1 MSLNPNQGDLIS
13 VTTTVVLGD
22 FSSPSVGKLKL
33 RANTGG
39 LPAVILYYYY
49 TLRGF
54 AATIL
59 YFTIRQ
65 EGWRVGGRR
74 S

>member
-1 MSLNPNQGDLIS
+1 MHLHVCVPSRSEQLMNPNQSQGDLIS

-39 LPAVILYYYY
+39 AGGCYTQPYY
-49 TLRGF
+49 
-54 AATIL
+54 
-59 YFTIRQ
+59 
-65 EGWRVGGRR
+65 
-74 S
+74 